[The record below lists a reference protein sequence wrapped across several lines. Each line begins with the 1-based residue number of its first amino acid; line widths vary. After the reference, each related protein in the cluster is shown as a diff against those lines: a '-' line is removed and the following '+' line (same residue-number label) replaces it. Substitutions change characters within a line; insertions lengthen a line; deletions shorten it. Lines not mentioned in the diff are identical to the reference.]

1 MHTRELRIEGG
12 MAAVFAATAEKA
24 HAFFLESA
32 LPAGGL
38 GRYSFIGFAPLAVF
52 RVGADGRA
60 EVRWADGRVERK
72 EGEALEELRALHGRM
87 AAEFA
92 GAREG
97 RSAGAEFR
105 QDLQDGQDSGT
116 EGLPFAGG
124 AVGFF
129 SYEFGL
135 RFEGVKRT
143 SADDLAVA
151 EAEWA
156 FYDGVVACEEASGR
170 IFAATNRRDAGEA
183 EKVLGRIEREVREAL
198 REGAVATERAE
209 SGTAVRS
216 GMGARGAEGKTE
228 IAANFSREGYVRA
241 VGRVKAFIRAG
252 DVYQI
257 NLSQRFEVAMPCG
270 AAELYRRL
278 RVQSPAPYGCFLN
291 FGGVQVAG
299 VSPERFLRV
308 DGDAVS
314 TRPIKGTR
322 PRGRDAGED
331 AVLKA
336 ELAASEKDRAELL
349 MIVDLERNDLG
360 RVCVPGSVR
369 VENLYALEAHPTV
382 WHQVAEVSGKLA
394 AGRDVFD
401 CIRAAFPGGSITG
414 APKIR
419 AMQIIDE
426 LEPHRRHLYTGA
438 MGYLGFDGRAELNIA
453 IRTITCVDGR
463 AYFHAGGGVVWDSD
477 PESEYE
483 ETLTK
488 AKALRAALAQTDAD
502 ASAGGERP

>member
-1 MHTRELRIEGG
+1 MATRALAIEGG
-12 MAAVFAATAEKA
+12 MAALFAATASKP

-38 GRYSFIGFAPLAVF
+38 GRYSFLGFAPFAVF
-52 RVGADGRA
+52 RVAAAGVA
-60 EVRWADGRVERK
+60 EVRWADGRVETCAGDPLEVLR
-72 EGEALEELRALHGRM
+72 ELHRRFAVGVARAGETT
-87 AAEFA
+87 A
-92 GAREG
+92 GASVGVGAQEG
-97 RSAGAEFR
+97 TA
-105 QDLQDGQDSGT
+105 
-116 EGLPFAGG
+116 LPFAGG

-143 SADDLAVA
+143 SADDLAVP

-156 FYDGVVACEEASGR
+156 FYDGVVACEESSGR
-170 IFAATNRRDAGEA
+170 IFTATNRADVSEA
-183 EKVLGRIEREVREAL
+183 ERVLTRIEREVRGALAEADAAL
-198 REGAVATERAE
+198 KAKNAVRGEVENRNWPRAE
-209 SGTAVRS
+209 VT
-216 GMGARGAEGKTE
+216 
-228 IAANFSREGYVRA
+228 ANFTREGYVRGVA
-241 VGRVKAFIRAG
+241 RVKDYIAAG

-257 NLSQRFEVAMPCG
+257 NLSQRFETPLPC
-270 AAELYRRL
+270 APTELYQRL
-278 RVQSPAPYGCFLN
+278 RRQSPAPYGCFFN

-308 DGDAVS
+308 EGDRVA

-322 PRGRDAGED
+322 PRGRDARED
-331 AVLKA
+331 VRLRN
-336 ELAASEKDRAELL
+336 ELELSAKDRAELL

-382 WHQVAEVSGKLA
+382 WHQVADVSGTLA
-394 AGRDVFD
+394 PGRDIFD
-401 CIRAAFPGGSITG
+401 CIRASFPGGSITG

-426 LEPHRRHLYTGA
+426 LEPHRRHLYTGT

-477 PESEYE
+477 PEAEYE

-488 AKALRAALAQTDAD
+488 AKAMRAALEMDTERSDT
-502 ASAGGERP
+502 GEKTETGDGRP

>member
-1 MHTRELRIEGG
+1 MHTREIAIEGG
-12 MAAVFAATAEKA
+12 MAELFTATAEKA

-38 GRYSFIGFAPLAVF
+38 GRYSFIGFAPFAVF
-52 RVGADGRA
+52 RVAAGGAA
-60 EVRWADGRVERK
+60 EVSWADGRVERCA
-72 EGEALEELRALHGRM
+72 GEPLEELRALHRR
-87 AAEFA
+87 FA
-92 GAREG
+92 VKREESEVG
-97 RSAGAEFR
+97 
-105 QDLQDGQDSGT
+105 QDLQEEQDGRIGKGGADA
-116 EGLPFAGG
+116 LPFAGG

-143 SADDLAVA
+143 SADDLAVP

-156 FYDGVVACEEASGR
+156 FYDGVIACDEADGR
-170 IFAATNRRDAGEA
+170 IFAATNRREEKDAMR
-183 EKVLGRIEREVREAL
+183 VLDRIEREAKA
-198 REGAVATERAE
+198 AVAERRTNDQA
-209 SGTAVRS
+209 SGQRVWPRADVR
-216 GMGARGAEGKTE
+216 
-228 IAANFSREGYVRA
+228 ANFTPEGYARA
-241 VGRVKAFIRAG
+241 VERVKDYIRSG

-257 NLSQRFEVAMPCG
+257 NLSQRFETPLPCTP
-270 AAELYRRL
+270 AELYRRL
-278 RVQSPAPYGCFLN
+278 RTQSPAPYGCFLN

-308 DGDAVS
+308 EGDRVS

-322 PRGRDAGED
+322 PRGKQAEED
-331 AVLKA
+331 DRLRA
-336 ELAASEKDRAELL
+336 ELAASAKDRAELL

-360 RVCVPGSVR
+360 RVCVPGSVH
-369 VENLYALEAHPTV
+369 VEGLYAIEAHPTV
-382 WHQVAEVSGKLA
+382 WHQVADVSGRLA
-394 AGRDVFD
+394 PGRDVFD

-438 MGYLGFDGRAELNIA
+438 MGYLGFDGRGELNIA
-453 IRTITCVDGR
+453 IRTITCMGGR

-477 PESEYE
+477 PVAEYE

-488 AKALRAALAQTDAD
+488 AKALRAALEMAGAD
-502 ASAGGERP
+502 RSQGGKASCF

>member
-1 MHTRELRIEGG
+1 MHTRELRIDGG

-32 LPAGGL
+32 LPADGL
-38 GRYSFIGFAPLAVF
+38 GRYSFIGFGPLAVF
-52 RVGADGRA
+52 RVAAGGAA
-60 EVRWADGRVERK
+60 EVTWADGRVERT
-72 EGEALEELRALHGRM
+72 EGEPLEELRKLHGRI
-87 AAEFA
+87 
-92 GAREG
+92 
-97 RSAGAEFR
+97 GAEFG
-105 QDLQDGQDSGT
+105 QDLQEGQDS
-116 EGLPFAGG
+116 EKERVPFAGG

-156 FYDGVVACEEASGR
+156 FYDGVVVCEEASGSV
-170 IFAATNRRDAGEA
+170 FVATNRRHKGEA
-183 EKVLGRIEREVREAL
+183 EKVLARIEREVRAAL
-198 REGAVATERAE
+198 AGEHAEVGETER
-209 SGTAVRS
+209 SGV
-216 GMGARGAEGKTE
+216 GGRGGKAE

-241 VGRVKAFIRAG
+241 VGRVKEFIRSG

-257 NLSQRFEVAMPCG
+257 NLSQRFETVMPCA
-270 AAELYRRL
+270 AAELYRKL
-278 RVQSPAPYGCFLN
+278 RKQSPAPYGCFLN

-308 DGDAVS
+308 EGEAVT

-331 AVLKA
+331 AALKA
-336 ELAASEKDRAELL
+336 ELAVSEKDRAELL

-382 WHQVAEVSGKLA
+382 WHQVAEVSGRLA
-394 AGRDVFD
+394 EGRDVFD

-453 IRTITCVDGR
+453 IRTITCVGGR

-477 PESEYE
+477 PESEYA

-488 AKALRAALAQTDAD
+488 AKALRAALTQAG
-502 ASAGGERP
+502 AGGVRS

>member
-1 MHTRELRIEGG
+1 MHTRELRIDGG
-12 MAAVFAATAEKA
+12 MAALFAATAEKP

-38 GRYSFIGFAPLAVF
+38 GRYSFIGFAPVAVF
-52 RVGADGRA
+52 RVAAGGGA
-60 EVRWADGRVERK
+60 EVRWADGRVERCA
-72 EGEALEELRALHGRM
+72 GEPLEELRALHGR
-87 AAEFA
+87 F
-92 GAREG
+92 
-97 RSAGAEFR
+97 GAEFG
-105 QDLQDGQDSGT
+105 QDLRDEQELGKA
-116 EGLPFAGG
+116 GLPFAGG

-143 SADDLAVA
+143 SVDDLAVA

-156 FYDGVVACEEASGR
+156 FYDGVVACEEASGQ
-170 IFAATNRRDAGEA
+170 IFVVTNRRDEGEA
-183 EKVLGRIEREVREAL
+183 AQVLERIEREVRAAL
-198 REGAVATERAE
+198 RERAMARE
-209 SGTAVRS
+209 AGRS
-216 GMGARGAEGKTE
+216 EVARGGMDARGEAVE

-241 VGRVKAFIRAG
+241 VGRVKEFIRSG

-257 NLSQRFEVAMPCG
+257 NLSQRFETALPC
-270 AAELYRRL
+270 APAELYRRL
-278 RVQSPAPYGCFLN
+278 RAQSPAPYGCFLN

-308 DGDAVS
+308 DGDQVT

-322 PRGRDAGED
+322 PRGRNAGED
-331 AVLKA
+331 ALLKA
-336 ELAASEKDRAELL
+336 ELAVSEKDRAELL

-369 VENLYALEAHPTV
+369 VEHLYALEAHPTV
-382 WHQVAEVSGKLA
+382 WHQVAEVSGRLA

-438 MGYLGFDGRAELNIA
+438 MGYLGFDGRSELNIA

-488 AKALRAALAQTDAD
+488 AKALRAALTQ
-502 ASAGGERP
+502 AGAKEVRS